1 MQERVEITFNKLIS
15 IYLLIRTTLEKHW
28 IGGIKMINYA
38 HRGASEYAP
47 ENTLSSFYL
56 GLLQGANGIETDV
69 QRTKDGVLVLF
80 HDDTVDRVTDGKG
93 RLSDYTLDE
102 LKKLKVYGNSTTSF
116 YDRIV
121 TLKEF
126 LEKFAFYD
134 IHFAIELKG
143 EGVEEETLSLVK
155 EFGILEKTT
164 FTSFKFDYIKKIKE
178 LDKNARVGWLTKI
191 VGDKETEELLNI
203 QGEEMAPKAECITE
217 DLMKKLRSKG
227 LGIRAWGVSNVSIM
241 KEMCEL
247 EIDGMTVNFPDRLF
261 QYLNNKK

>member
-1 MQERVEITFNKLIS
+1 
-15 IYLLIRTTLEKHW
+15 
-28 IGGIKMINYA
+28 MINYA

-80 HDDTVDRVTDGKG
+80 HDDTIDRVTDGKG

-134 IHFAIELKG
+134 IQLAIELKG
-143 EGVEEETLSLVK
+143 AGVEEETLSMVK
-155 EFGILEKTT
+155 EFGAFEKTT
-164 FTSFKFDYIKKIKE
+164 FTSFNFDYIKKIKE
-178 LDKNARVGWLTKI
+178 LDKNARIGWLTQNSEE
-191 VGDKETEELLNI
+191 KEIRELLNI
-203 QGEEMAPKAECITE
+203 SGEEMAPQAEYIT
-217 DLMKKLRSKG
+217 DDMVKKLRSKG
-227 LGIRAWGVSNVSIM
+227 LGIRAWGVFNVALM
-241 KEMCEL
+241 KKMCAL
-247 EIDGMTVNFPDRLF
+247 NVDGMTVNFPDRLY
-261 QYLNNKK
+261 QYLNIKKV